1 MDSGFPEDDVC
12 ACVLNNN
19 PYSHAQTMLL
29 LLWYEKKFL
38 KKANIGSLVVPSL
51 IDCMWS
57 AGIKRTFTRA
67 CVLNNNSCS
76 DAQTVPILF

>member
-1 MDSGFPEDDVC
+1 MKRN
-12 ACVLNNN
+12 L
-19 PYSHAQTMLL
+19 
-29 LLWYEKKFL
+29 K